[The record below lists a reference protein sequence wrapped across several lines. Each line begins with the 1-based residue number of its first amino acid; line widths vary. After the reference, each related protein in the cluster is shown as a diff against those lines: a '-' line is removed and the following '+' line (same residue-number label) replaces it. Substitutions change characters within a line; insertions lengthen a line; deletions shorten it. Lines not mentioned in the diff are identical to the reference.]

1 MPKYVLRESE
11 LKSVLRDIIME
22 EVSNATNEGVLR
34 RLGNMVLNTAK
45 WGGMAAL
52 APGLAA
58 GKAIG
63 KVNNILNPKSD
74 DTVAG
79 TVDQILGGDGAGA
92 GRSSGNNRS
101 SSGGKSGGKK
111 ISRTQQRN
119 ERYKSTKYLTQ
130 EWGRPET
137 VPGWGRHIKLERKR
151 EIENPMNTATRTT
164 RPNGQK
170 YNVTMDWGTFGKHYH
185 DEGERGWL
193 NKVEEIEERVRR
205 AATRN
210 GAVNPDR
217 QARYQRKYRRALAD
231 WLNERDKAYESW
243 IKENSKL
250 I

>member
-1 MPKYVLRESE
+1 MTKYIFRESE
-11 LKSVLRDIIME
+11 LESVLGNIITE
-22 EVSNATNEGVLR
+22 EISNITNESILR
-34 RLGNMVLNTAK
+34 RAGNMLLNTAK
-45 WGGMAAL
+45 WAGLATL
-52 APGLAA
+52 APGIAA
-58 GKAIG
+58 GEAMQKIG
-63 KVNNILNPKSD
+63 GIVSPKGK

-79 TVDQILGGDGAGA
+79 TADQILGGGGTGT
-92 GRSSGNNRS
+92 GRSSGNNRI

-137 VPGWGRHIKLERKR
+137 VPGWGRRIKLERKR

-164 RPNGQK
+164 RPNGRK
-170 YNVTMDWGTFGKHYH
+170 YNVTMDWGTFGRHYH

-210 GAVNPDR
+210 GTVNPDR
-217 QARYQRKYRRALAD
+217 QARFQRKYRRALAD
-231 WLNERDKAYESW
+231 WLNERDKAYEAW
-243 IKENSKL
+243 IKENPKL